1 MEPKPQAGPK
11 LTLSSLAG
19 NKLAAPGPTPS
30 NPTTSHTHSFIQ
42 HVNALVRVNLVGC

>member
-1 MEPKPQAGPK
+1 MNPVRLEPKPQAGPK

-30 NPTTSHTHSFIQ
+30 TLQHPTPTHLLNMWM
-42 HVNALVRVNLVGC
+42 H